1 LQRNFHADFIMRYGL
16 SFIGVLLFA
25 ACGMPEQGEMK
36 LRYDQPATFFEEALP
51 IGNGRLGAMVYGGTR
66 QDKLSLNDITLW
78 TGEPEQKADHV
89 DMELYPNVTPWG
101 ESWKYVEEVRQ
112 ALEAEDYAKAEQLQ
126 HKIQGHYSE
135 NYQPLGTLTIS
146 YPDAEISEYKREL
159 DISEAVARVSYRR
172 NGKRFNAEY
181 FASAPDSVIVVRF
194 KSEEP
199 LDAVLS
205 LDYPHPH
212 EAVCSDDR
220 ITVDG
225 YVAYHSYPN
234 YFRTRRHERFMYS
247 PDRGIHYRTVLFAEC
262 DGQTEQNGHS
272 LSLKGVKEAVIKI
285 VNSTSFNGFDHDP
298 VREGKPYRELA
309 DANAQRV
316 SEKSYRTIQKDHI
329 ADYRSFF
336 DRLTINLG
344 KTDPKIKA
352 LPTDVQLKLY
362 SDENQV
368 NPELEAL
375 YFQYGRYLLISSS
388 RTPGVPANLQGLWN
402 ESMEPPWSGNYTIN
416 INLQEN
422 YWPAEPAALPEMH
435 EVMLDYVDNMSV
447 SGRET
452 ARNYL
457 GVDQG
462 WASGHNSDIWAMT
475 NPVGLGTG
483 DPNWANWY
491 MSSPWLATHI
501 WEHYLF
507 TRDLER
513 LKKDYP
519 ALKGAAE
526 FCMAWLVEKDGEL
539 ITSPSTSPENKY
551 ITDKGFHGATL
562 YGGTADIAMICECL
576 MDAADASNLL
586 SDSVFNRRVRSYIS
600 RLRGYHIGAD
610 GHLMEW
616 YYDWADE
623 DPQHRHQSHL
633 FGVYPGHQISG
644 GEYADAA
651 LKSLEIKGFETTGW
665 SCGWRIN
672 LYARL
677 RDGENA
683 YHMYRRLLRYISPD
697 NYRGPDARRGGGTY
711 PNLFDAHSPFQID
724 GNFGGCA
731 GVMEM
736 LLRSEEHLVDP
747 LPALPAAWPNGY
759 IRGIRTR
766 TGQTVNL
773 VWRNGKVKSFKVTQ

>member
-1 LQRNFHADFIMRYGL
+1 MKQGL
-16 SFIGVLLFA
+16 CTIGILLLVG
-25 ACGMPEQGEMK
+25 CGMPEQGEMK
-36 LRYDQPATFFEEALP
+36 LHYDQPAEFFEEALP
-51 IGNGRLGAMVYGGTR
+51 IGNGRLGAMVYGGTL
-66 QDKLSLNDITLW
+66 QDKISLNDITLW
-78 TGEPEQKADHV
+78 TGESEQRDKHV
-89 DMELYPNVTPWG
+89 DMELYPRMTRWG
-101 ESWKYVEEVRQ
+101 EAWKYVDSVRE
-112 ALEAEDYAKAEQLQ
+112 ALAAEDYQRAEQLQ

-135 NYQPLGTLTIS
+135 NYQPLGTLTIR
-146 YPDAEISEYKREL
+146 YPEAEITDYYREL
-159 DISEAVARVSYRR
+159 DISDAVARVSYLRD
-172 NGKRFNAEY
+172 GKRFEAEY

-194 KSEEP
+194 RSAEP
-199 LDAVLS
+199 IDAEIA

-212 EAVCSDDR
+212 EAVIADEK

-234 YFRTRRHERFMYS
+234 YFRTRHERFMYS
-247 PDRGIHYRTVLFAEC
+247 PDRGIHYRTVLLAEC
-262 DGQTEQNGHS
+262 DGKTEQDGQS
-272 LSLKGVKEAVIKI
+272 LRLKGVKEAVIKI

-298 VREGKPYRELA
+298 VLEGKPYRELA
-309 DANAQRV
+309 DANAKRI
-316 SEKSYRTIQKDHI
+316 SGKNYGEILKSHIKD
-329 ADYRSFF
+329 YKSFF
-336 DRLTINLG
+336 DRLTIYLG

-352 LPTDVQLKLY
+352 LPTDQQLKLY
-362 SDENQV
+362 SDENQA

-422 YWPAEPAALPEMH
+422 YWPAEAAALPEMH
-435 EVMLDYVDNMSV
+435 EVMLDYVNNMAV

-452 ARNYL
+452 AQNYL

-526 FCMAWLVEKDGEL
+526 FCMSWLIEKDGEL
-539 ITSPSTSPENKY
+539 ITSPATSPENKY

-562 YGGTADIAMICECL
+562 YGGTADIAMIRECL
-576 MDAADASNLL
+576 MDAADASNVLA
-586 SDSVFNRRVRSYIS
+586 DSVFNRKVRSYIS

-633 FGVYPGHQISG
+633 FGIYPGHQISG
-644 GEYADAA
+644 GAYADAA

-683 YHMYRRLLRYISPD
+683 YRMYRRLLRYISPD
-697 NYRGPDARRGGGTY
+697 NYHGPDARRGGGTY

-736 LLRSEEHLVDP
+736 LLRSEEHLIEP

-766 TGQTVNL
+766 TGQTVDL
-773 VWRNGKVKSFKVTQ
+773 VWKNGKVKTLKAK

>member
-1 LQRNFHADFIMRYGL
+1 
-16 SFIGVLLFA
+16 
-25 ACGMPEQGEMK
+25 
-36 LRYDQPATFFEEALP
+36 
-51 IGNGRLGAMVYGGTR
+51 
-66 QDKLSLNDITLW
+66 
-78 TGEPEQKADHV
+78 
-89 DMELYPNVTPWG
+89 
-101 ESWKYVEEVRQ
+101 
-112 ALEAEDYAKAEQLQ
+112 
-126 HKIQGHYSE
+126 
-135 NYQPLGTLTIS
+135 
-146 YPDAEISEYKREL
+146 
-159 DISEAVARVSYRR
+159 
-172 NGKRFNAEY
+172 
-181 FASAPDSVIVVRF
+181 
-194 KSEEP
+194 
-199 LDAVLS
+199 
-205 LDYPHPH
+205 
-212 EAVCSDDR
+212 
-220 ITVDG
+220 
-225 YVAYHSYPN
+225 
-234 YFRTRRHERFMYS
+234 MYS
-247 PDRGIHYRTVLFAEC
+247 PDRGIHYRTVLLAEC
-262 DGQTEQNGHS
+262 DGQTIGDGDC
-272 LSLKGVKEAVIKI
+272 LKLKGVKEAVIKI

-298 VREGKPYRELA
+298 VPEGLPYREMA
-309 DANAQRV
+309 DANAKRV
-316 SEKSYRTIQKDHI
+316 SGKNYDEILKSHIKD
-329 ADYRSFF
+329 YKSFF
-336 DRLTINLG
+336 DRLTIWLG

-352 LPTDVQLKLY
+352 LPTDEQLKLY
-362 SDENQV
+362 SDENQA

-422 YWPAEPAALPEMH
+422 YWSAEAAALPEMH
-435 EVMLDYVDNMSV
+435 EVMLDYVNNMSI
-447 SGRET
+447 SGIET
-452 ARNYL
+452 ARNFL
-457 GVDQG
+457 GVDKG
-462 WASGHNSDIWAMT
+462 WASGHNSDIWAT
-475 NPVGLGTG
+475 ANPVGLGSG

-491 MSSPWLATHI
+491 MSGPWLATHI

-562 YGGTADIAMICECL
+562 YGGTADIAMIRECL
-576 MDAADASNLL
+576 MDARAASLEL
-586 SDSVFNRRVRSYIS
+586 SEPVFAERCDSYIG
-600 RLRGYHIGAD
+600 RLRPYHIGAD
-610 GHLMEW
+610 GHLQEW

-633 FGVYPGHQISG
+633 FGVYPGHQITG
-644 GEYADAA
+644 GELGDAA

-677 RDGENA
+677 GDGENA
-683 YHMYRRLLRYISPD
+683 YRMYRRLLRYISPD
-697 NYRGPDARRGGGTY
+697 NYRGRDARRGGGTY

-736 LLRSEEHLVDP
+736 LLGSDEQQVNP
-747 LPALPAAWPNGY
+747 LPALPAAWPDGY

-766 TGQTVNL
+766 TGQTVDL
-773 VWRNGKVKSFKVTQ
+773 VWKNGKVRKLKVK

>member
-1 LQRNFHADFIMRYGL
+1 MKQGL
-16 SFIGVLLFA
+16 CAIGILLLA
-25 ACGMPEQGEMK
+25 SCGMPEQGEMK
-36 LRYDQPATFFEEALP
+36 LHYDQPATFFEEALP
-51 IGNGRLGAMVYGGTR
+51 IGNGRLGAMVYGGTT
-66 QDKLSLNDITLW
+66 QDKISLNDITLW
-78 TGEPEQKADHV
+78 TGEPEQRDKHV
-89 DMELYPNVTPWG
+89 DMELYPRMTRWG
-101 ESWKYVEEVRQ
+101 DAWKYVDSVRE
-112 ALEAEDYAKAEQLQ
+112 ALSAEDYRRAEQLQ

-135 NYQPLGTLTIS
+135 NYQPLGTLTIR
-146 YPDAEISEYKREL
+146 YPEAEITDYYREL
-159 DISEAVARVSYRR
+159 DISDAVARVKYLRD
-172 NGKRFNAEY
+172 GKRFEAEY

-194 KSEEP
+194 KSAEP
-199 LDAVLS
+199 IDAEIV

-212 EAVCSDDR
+212 EATFADGKV
-220 ITVDG
+220 TVDG

-234 YFRTRRHERFMYS
+234 YFRTRHERFMYS
-247 PDRGIHYRTVLFAEC
+247 PDRGIHYRTVLLAEC
-262 DGQTEQNGHS
+262 DGQTEQDGQ
-272 LSLKGVKEAVIKI
+272 LLRLKGVKEAVIKI

-298 VREGKPYRELA
+298 VLEGKPYRALA
-309 DANAQRV
+309 DANAKRV
-316 SEKSYRTIQKDHI
+316 SGKNYSEILKNHIKD
-329 ADYRSFF
+329 YKSFF
-336 DRLTINLG
+336 DRLTIYLG
-344 KTDPKIKA
+344 KTDSKIKA
-352 LPTDVQLKLY
+352 LPTDQQLKLY
-362 SDENQV
+362 SDENQA

-388 RTPGVPANLQGLWN
+388 RTSGVPANLQGLWN

-422 YWPAEPAALPEMH
+422 YWPAEAAALPEMH
-435 EVMLDYVDNMSV
+435 EVMLDYVNNMAV

-452 ARNYL
+452 AQNYL
-457 GVDQG
+457 GIDQG

-475 NPVGLGTG
+475 NPVGLGSG

-526 FCMAWLVEKDGEL
+526 FCMAWLIEKDGEL

-562 YGGTADIAMICECL
+562 YGGTADLAMIRECL
-576 MDAADASNLL
+576 MDADGASNLL
-586 SDSVFNRRVRSYIS
+586 NDSDFNRKVRSCLS

-697 NYRGPDARRGGGTY
+697 DYRGPDARRGGGTY

-747 LPALPAAWPNGY
+747 LPALPAAWPSGY

-766 TGQTVNL
+766 TGQTVDL
-773 VWRNGKVKSFKVTQ
+773 VWKNGKVK